1 MANQYVNEVIY
12 DGNTLISLKEDTAQ
26 PSDVLVGKRFH
37 MADGSIAIGSLSSSS
52 TGCTLTVV
60 GEAGDTVK
68 ITKEGEADKEQT
80 LGEDG
85 TTVFTDLSTGVW
97 TITMSDE
104 TDSVSKDLNITTE
117 YDITLSYFTATIA
130 VTYPV
135 GSTCTVLKTGETEP
149 TSAPDTSGIWNCIV
163 FSKGEYT
170 FTCTNGAD
178 TTSEVV
184 YAETNGQSTTLTLRY
199 AKIYGIKRNINLAST
214 IWKRTDDSLN
224 ADGTEKEAEAT
235 NGTSAGHSDFDSC
248 YPWNGIARSNSYTS
262 TGDWLVK
269 IPKFWYQ
276 RKQEVEDGA
285 TWEYIRIADKPVEGF
300 KLHPAFN
307 HVGFEDADCIYVGA
321 YKTSLVSSKHMSAT
335 GQPPKVSLKRSDF
348 RTQAKNKSTGD
359 NGWSIIDIATLS
371 AIQMLI
377 LVEFANNNVQSLI
390 GMGACSTGGSAAVKT
405 GQTDS
410 ITNLTGSK
418 ARTTKTY
425 QVVWRGI
432 EDLWGN
438 VWEWVD
444 GVNWNGGIYSICNN
458 PSAYADN
465 VNSSS
470 NASYSELKSQ
480 GVTNWS
486 SSFITQESYEEGE
499 FDWVMLP
506 TAATSGSESTYY
518 CDACWSSTG
527 WRVFGHGGGWGDGTH
542 CGLFAAALN
551 LASSG
556 TSTIYGCRLIYI
568 PSPTSTE

>member
-68 ITKEGEADKEQT
+68 ITKEGEELPAQT
-80 LGEDG
+80 IGEDG
-85 TTVFTDLSTGVW
+85 TATFTNLSNGVW

-170 FTCTNGAD
+170 FTCTNGTD
-178 TTSEVV
+178 TTSEAVN
-184 YAETNGQSTTLTLRY
+184 AETNGQSATLILRY

-214 IWKRTDDSLN
+214 IWERTDDSLN
-224 ADGTEKEAEAT
+224 ADGTEKKAEAT
-235 NGTSAGHSDFDSC
+235 NGTSAGYSDFDSC

-285 TWEYIRIADKPVEGF
+285 TWEYIRIADQPTEGF

-307 HVGFEDADCIYVGA
+307 HVGFEDADADCIYVGA
-321 YKTSLVSSKHMSAT
+321 YKTYNNTSVS
-335 GQPPKVSLKRSDF
+335 GQSPQVNLTREKF
-348 RTQAKNKSTGD
+348 RTNAKGKGTGW
-359 NGWSIIDIATLS
+359 GIIDISTLS

-390 GMGACSTGGSAAVKT
+390 GMGYVGSSAAART

-410 ITNLTGSK
+410 VTNLTGSK
-418 ARTTKTY
+418 ARATKTY

-444 GVNWNGGIYSICNN
+444 GVNWNGGTYWISNT
-458 PSAYADN
+458 PSQYADGVDN
-465 VNSSS
+465 TTNT
-470 NASYSELKSQ
+470 SYSKLASQ

-486 SSFITQESYEEGE
+486 ASFITQESYEEGD

-506 TAATSGSESTYY
+506 VAATSGSESTYY

-527 WRVFGHGGGWGDGTH
+527 WRVFGHGGGWTHGTG
-542 CGLFAAALN
+542 CGLFAAILSD
-551 LASSG
+551 ASSY
-556 TSTIYGCRLIYI
+556 TNTILGCRLIYI
-568 PSPTSTE
+568 PSST

>member
-52 TGCTLTVV
+52 AGCTLTVV

-68 ITKEGEADKEQT
+68 IAKEGEELPAQT
-80 LGEDG
+80 IGEDG
-85 TTVFTDLSTGVW
+85 TATFTNLSNGVW

-104 TDSVSKDLNITTE
+104 TDTVSKDLNITTE

-130 VTYPV
+130 VTYPE
-135 GSTCTVLKTGETEP
+135 GSTCTVLKDGETEP
-149 TSAPDTSGIWNCIV
+149 TPAPDTSGIWNCIV
-163 FSKGEYT
+163 FGKGKYT
-170 FTCTNGAD
+170 FTCTNGTY

-184 YAETNGQSTTLTLRY
+184 NAETNGQSTTLTLRY
-199 AKIYGIKRNINLAST
+199 VKIYGIKRNINLAST
-214 IWKRTDDSLN
+214 IWERTDDSLN
-224 ADGTEKEAEAT
+224 ADGTEKKAEAT
-235 NGTSAGHSDFDSC
+235 NGTSAGYSDFDSC
-248 YPWNGIARSNSYTS
+248 YPWNGIAKSNSYVS

-276 RKQEVEDGA
+276 RKQVVENSK
-285 TWEYIRIADKPVEGF
+285 TMEYIRIADQPVEGF

-335 GQPPKVSLKRSDF
+335 GQPPKASLKRSDF

-359 NGWSIIDIATLS
+359 NGWSIIDISTLS

-390 GMGACSTGGSAAVKT
+390 GMGYVGGSAATNT

-410 ITNLTGSK
+410 VTNLTGSK
-418 ARTTKTY
+418 ARATKTY

-486 SSFITQESYEEGE
+486 SSYITQESYEEGD

-506 TAATSGSESTYY
+506 TAATSGSETTYF

-527 WRVFGHGGGWGDGTH
+527 QRVFMRGGGWGDGTK
-542 CGLFAAALN
+542 CGLFT
-551 LASSG
+551 ASLDNASSYSG
-556 TSTIYGCRLIYI
+556 TSHGCRLIYI

>member
-52 TGCTLTVV
+52 AGCTLTVV

-130 VTYPV
+130 VTYPI
-135 GSTCTVLKTGETEP
+135 GSTCKVLKEGEAEP
-149 TSAPDTSGIWNCIV
+149 TPAPDTSGIWNCIV
-163 FSKGEYT
+163 FSKGNYT
-170 FTCTNGAD
+170 FTCENEAGES
-178 TTSEVV
+178 TSDIVEI
-184 YAETNGQSTTLTLRY
+184 ETNGQSSTLLLRY
-199 AKIYGIKRNINLAST
+199 AKIYGIMRNINDTSPDWT
-214 IWKRTDDSLN
+214 RTDDAENFN
-224 ADGTEKEAEAT
+224 ATAT
-235 NGTSAGHSDFDSC
+235 NGTNAGSSDFDSC
-248 YPWNGIARSNSYTS
+248 YPWNGIARSNSYVS

-276 RKQEVEDGA
+276 RKQVVENSK
-285 TWEYIRIADKPVEGF
+285 TMEYIRIADQPVEGF

-321 YKTSLVSSKHMSAT
+321 YKTSSNNKSAT
-335 GQPPKVSLKRSDF
+335 GQTPTVNATRATFRSN
-348 RTQAKNKSTGD
+348 AKKGT
-359 NGWSIIDIATLS
+359 GWSIIDISTLS

-377 LVEFANNNVQSLI
+377 LVEFASNNVQSLI
-390 GMGACSTGGSAAVKT
+390 GQGASKTGGNSAVKT

-410 ITNLTGSK
+410 VINLTGSL
-418 ARTTKTY
+418 ARDNTAK

-444 GVNWNGGIYSICNN
+444 GVNWNDGIYSICNN

-470 NASYSELKSQ
+470 NASYSELKST

-486 SSFITQESYEEGE
+486 SSYITQESYEEGE

-506 TAATSGSESTYY
+506 TAATSGNATTYF

-527 WRVFGHGGGWGDGTH
+527 QRVFAHGGAWGNGAD
-542 CGLFAAALN
+542 CGLFTASLSN
-551 LASSG
+551 ASSDAG
-556 TSTIYGCRLIYI
+556 AGLGCRLIYI

>member
-52 TGCTLTVV
+52 AGCTLTVV

-135 GSTCTVLKTGETEP
+135 GSTCTVLKDGETEP
-149 TSAPDTSGIWNCIV
+149 TPAPDTSGIWNCIV
-163 FSKGEYT
+163 FSKGNYT
-170 FTCTNGAD
+170 FTCTNDAGD
-178 TTSEVV
+178 STSDVV
-184 YAETNGQSTTLTLRY
+184 NAETNGQSIGLTLRY
-199 AKIYGIKRNINLAST
+199 AKIYGIKRNIYDDSSAWT
-214 IWKRTDDSLN
+214 RTDDAIGKST
-224 ADGTEKEAEAT
+224 AASIGTTVKT
-235 NGTSAGHSDFDSC
+235 SDFDSC
-248 YPWNGIARSNSYTS
+248 YPWNGIKRATVGGSIM
-262 TGDWLVK
+262 VE
-269 IPKFWYQ
+269 IPKFWYK
-276 RKQEVEDGA
+276 RERVAEDD
-285 TWEYIRIADKPVEGF
+285 TTMEYIKIADKPADGF

-307 HVGFEDADCIYVGA
+307 HSGVEVDRIYVGA
-321 YKTSLVSSKHMSAT
+321 YKTYNNTSVAGQTPTTKVTRAT
-335 GQPPKVSLKRSDF
+335 F
-348 RTQAKNKSTGD
+348 RDNAKGKGTGW
-359 NGWSIIDIATLS
+359 GIIDISTLS

-377 LVEFANNNVQSLI
+377 LVEFANNNVQDATVGIAAGYSN
-390 GMGACSTGGSAAVKT
+390 SA
-405 GQTDS
+405 
-410 ITNLTGSK
+410 NTGSK
-418 ARTTKTY
+418 KTGTCDGVY
-425 QVVWRGI
+425 RQTGRPTGTADKVGVIWRGI

-444 GVNWNGGIYSICNN
+444 GVNWNDGTYYICND
-458 PSAYADN
+458 PSKYADN
-465 VNSSS
+465 TATGYTKLN
-470 NASYSELKSQ
+470 YS

-486 SSFITQESYEEGE
+486 SSFITKEGLDSETNNGE
-499 FDWVMLP
+499 FDFVMLP
-506 TAATSGSESTYY
+506 TEAGGGSGTTHY

-527 WRVFGHGGGWGDGTH
+527 WRVFRHGGFWGLGAV
-542 CGLFAAALN
+542 CGLFAAALHA
-551 LASSG
+551 ASSG
-556 TSTIYGCRLIYI
+556 ASADYGCRLIYI
-568 PSPTSTE
+568 PSST